1 MQQVSFW
8 SRVGHW
14 IRPGVSTQAQA
25 EPTDATPAA
34 PDVEVADGVETE
46 PSTRTQS
53 LAVRRRPREDALVR
67 LEDGFSRVV
76 SLCDSLNIHFTLQ
89 DERTAQ
95 VADSLRRVAGDM
107 SRLATVVENQ
117 GEALHAVV
125 GQLQAG
131 NDHNQKVQELF
142 QHVAKLTEAQRQAL
156 AVVAQQV
163 DGTRQTDERI
173 AESLGTFQK
182 AITILGE
189 ACNESTA
196 SLRQLRV
203 QQNVGDE
210 QLARLVER
218 QGRRFVMLFVV
229 TVLLA
234 VSGIAGVLIRSLN

>member
-1 MQQVSFW
+1 MQQASFW
-8 SRVGHW
+8 TRVGHW
-14 IRPGVSTQAQA
+14 IRPGTSRQALA
-25 EPTDATPAA
+25 ELPDASP
-34 PDVEVADGVETE
+34 PSLDGDGADPVETE
-46 PSTRTQS
+46 ASVRTQP
-53 LAVRRRPREDALVR
+53 LALRRRPREDVLTR
-67 LEDGFSRVV
+67 LEDGFNRVV
-76 SLCDSLNIHFTLQ
+76 NLCDSLNVHFTLQ
-89 DERTAQ
+89 EERTAQ

-117 GEALHAVV
+117 GETLHAVV

-163 DGTRQTDERI
+163 DGARQTDERI

-189 ACNESTA
+189 ACNESTV
-196 SLRQLRV
+196 SLRQLRT
-203 QQNVGDE
+203 QQAAGDE
-210 QLARLVER
+210 QLARLVDR
-218 QGRRFVMLFVV
+218 QGRRFVMLFIV

-234 VSGIAGVLIRSLN
+234 ISGIAGLLIRFFH